1 MALDYMTR
9 NDAHRRV
16 KAIDREIKILCQDL
30 SLMTARRDKLNAKD
44 SDFTDS
50 EETAH
55 FKLSDDIE
63 ALHDE
68 INELERE
75 KEDLVEEHFEPD
87 PKHRSW
93 EI

>member
-9 NDAHRRV
+9 NDARRRV

-30 SLMTARRDKLNAKD
+30 SAMTARRDKLNAKD
-44 SDFTDS
+44 DDFTEA

-55 FKLSDDIE
+55 LKLSDDIE
-63 ALHDE
+63 TLHEE
-68 INELERE
+68 ISELERE

-87 PKHRSW
+87 PKHRTW